1 MITIISFVFIFVV
14 LLLTWLPVF
23 ITLRPTYKYYKVT
36 YDLIKSKKYVL
47 KSNDESFISFR
58 DDLETLN
65 YDDNEILYF
74 KGSEGIK
81 LISGY
86 IHKNHMLCM
95 DPYSNYWYKKI
106 KNEIMINS
114 SIEKMRD
121 YKLKQLKIK

>member
-1 MITIISFVFIFVV
+1 MSITREQVETAV
-14 LLLTWLPVF
+14 
-23 ITLRPTYKYYKVT
+23 
-36 YDLIKSKKYVL
+36 KSKKYVL
-47 KSNDESFISFR
+47 KSDDENFISFR
-58 DDLETLN
+58 DNLQTWN
-65 YDDNEILYF
+65 YDADEILYF
-74 KGSEGIK
+74 KDSEGIK

-86 IHKNHMLCM
+86 IHKNHMLWM